1 MEKNTNCCCCT
12 HTETPAAGN
21 AMGKNGDCNCAGQ
34 EIDVLGKAA
43 RADIVF
49 ARTAKLFDTGE
60 SAFSMLKKH
69 QLTDYTKA
77 LWELHKEVIDATLDG
92 GWDNETHPWC
102 RDLQDFWRYPLAFC
116 DYGMLSMA
124 MIVPEMKEEIIEYAR
139 KTLLLMKDTPIWDEW
154 IRFRFND
161 NPITKDNIMY
171 KGHLHFVYGVYQLL
185 SGSTEFEEEYQSLT
199 EIILRENDQNSSG
212 ETPYWGIQCEP
223 DQYFPQCNSVGMLA
237 LRVYDLIYGTDL
249 NERYSKKI
257 YQFIYDK
264 ISDKDT
270 GLLFAKYHPS
280 HDIGEPYIT
289 GFCNAWGLNLL
300 HPYNPRLL
308 DSAYKTFIQYF
319 GKTLMDGQALYIKE
333 YANFDE
339 ASTGR
344 EESMGTFYSMALSK
358 EYEDRNAWEKFS
370 RYFIGVYGIEI
381 ENGIARMK
389 RAEPVDE
396 TFVHNYIL
404 WGQLHQP
411 WETIFAYDWDTFRK
425 GVIK

>member
-1 MEKNTNCCCCT
+1 MKAEKARSCCCCNKGGT
-12 HTETPAAGN
+12 ASAKE
-21 AMGKNGDCNCAGQ
+21 KNGDCSCAGQ
-34 EIDVLGKAA
+34 EIDILGK
-43 RADIVF
+43 
-49 ARTAKLFDTGE
+49 TAKADVVFDKAAELFDTADE
-60 SAFSMLKKH
+60 AFSMMKTHK
-69 QLTDYTKA
+69 LTAYTKA

-92 GWDNETHPWC
+92 GWDNEMHPWC

-124 MIVPEMKEEIIEYAR
+124 MIAPEMKEEIAEYAR
-139 KTLLLMKDTPIWDEW
+139 KTLLLMKDTPVWDEW
-154 IRFRFND
+154 LRFRFND

-185 SGSTEFEEEYQSLT
+185 SGNREFEEEYKSLT
-199 EIILRENDQNSSG
+199 EIILKENDQNSIA

-249 NERYSKKI
+249 NEWYSRKI
-257 YQFIYDK
+257 YRFIFDK
-264 ISDKDT
+264 VSDRET

-300 HPYNPRLL
+300 HPYNPDLL
-308 DSAYKTFIQYF
+308 NSAYKLFLQYF
-319 GKTLMDGQALYIKE
+319 GKELMGGKALYIKE
-333 YANFDE
+333 YADFDE

-344 EESMGTFYSMALSK
+344 EESMGTFYSMALTK
-358 EYEDRNAWEKFS
+358 EYMDKEAWEKFS
-370 RYFIGVYGIEI
+370 RYFIGVYGIEV
-381 ENGIARMK
+381 ENGVARLK
-389 RAEPVDE
+389 KAAPADE
-396 TFVHNYIL
+396 TFVHSYIL

-411 WETIFAYDWDTFRK
+411 WEKIFSYDWKSFQK
-425 GVIK
+425 GETV